1 MVSLDPEIRHVGIFC
16 FEVAGLLCLFGYQ
29 SKTTKLM
36 NTIIAG
42 FIGPQEIIIVIL
54 IVLVL
59 FIFLPIFILVRV
71 IKNSKNRRSSNAKWS
86 GEEVEKQFQKF
97 QEDNFAKQNIREYF
111 PVKEGNKISL
121 IQFSEIVDF
130 STTNNYLFLT
140 DMNGKDYLVDSNL
153 STLEKKLPDEFI
165 RVHKSTI
172 INSKLISEVKKLDN
186 GRYDLVM
193 KCEKERVISC
203 SKSYNEKIK
212 SIIDF

>member
-1 MVSLDPEIRHVGIFC
+1 
-16 FEVAGLLCLFGYQ
+16 
-29 SKTTKLM
+29 M
-36 NTIIAG
+36 NIIIAG

-54 IVLVL
+54 IVVVL
-59 FIFLPIFILVRV
+59 FIFLPIFLLFKLIR
-71 IKNSKNRRSSNAKWS
+71 NSKTRKINNTKWS
-86 GEEVEKQFQKF
+86 GEEVEKQFQRF
-97 QEDNFAKQNIREYF
+97 QEDDFAKQNIREYF

-140 DMNGKDYLVDSNL
+140 DVNGKDYLVDSSL
-153 STLEKKLPDEFI
+153 STLEKKLPDDFM

>member
-1 MVSLDPEIRHVGIFC
+1 
-16 FEVAGLLCLFGYQ
+16 
-29 SKTTKLM
+29 M

-42 FIGPQEIIIVIL
+42 FISPQEIIL
-54 IVLVL
+54 II
-59 FIFLPIFILVRV
+59 IFFVFILLPVFIVYRIV
-71 IKNSKNRRSSNAKWS
+71 KHNRNKRNNNVKWS
-86 GEEVEKQFQKF
+86 GEEVEKQFRRF
-97 QEDNFAKQNIREYF
+97 REDDFAKQNIREYF

-140 DMNGKDYLVDSNL
+140 DVNGKDYLVDSSL
-153 STLEKKLPDEFI
+153 STLEKKLPDDFM

>member
-1 MVSLDPEIRHVGIFC
+1 
-16 FEVAGLLCLFGYQ
+16 
-29 SKTTKLM
+29 M

-42 FIGPQEIIIVIL
+42 FIGPQEIIL
-54 IVLVL
+54 II
-59 FIFLPIFILVRV
+59 IFFVFILLPVFIVYRIV
-71 IKNSKNRRSSNAKWS
+71 KHNRNKRNNNVKWS
-86 GEEVEKQFQKF
+86 GEEVEKQFRRF
-97 QEDNFAKQNIREYF
+97 REDDFAKQNIREYF

-140 DMNGKDYLVDSNL
+140 DVNGKDYLVDSSL
-153 STLEKKLPDEFI
+153 STLEKKLPDDFM